1 MSPVFENQERFNA
14 LRSLFD
20 MAETKLKETEQLCG
34 DLAIPSVNE
43 LRYAG
48 YHITKAMCESDDTKH
63 DEELRRAERHCKR
76 AIYDANEVGI
86 EYLLRKIADFKDT
99 YSGSS
104 KVTEVIQNY
113 SSCLADA
120 QEAADLISK
129 ARKNNGES
137 RESYYEQCEPHYEK
151 LNKINGILEQSAPQI
166 NQLEEQQQM
175 ADKKASRRFWVQ
187 ISIMLLGITI
197 SLAIFIK

>member
-1 MSPVFENQERFNA
+1 MSPIFENQERFNA

-20 MAETKLKETEQLCG
+20 LAETKLKETEQLCG

-48 YHITKAMCESDDTKH
+48 YHITKAMCEPDAKKH

-86 EYLLRKIADFKDT
+86 EYLLRKIADFKDI
-99 YSGSS
+99 YSASS
-104 KVTEVIQNY
+104 KVIEVIKDY
-113 SSCLADA
+113 SSYLADA
-120 QEAADLISK
+120 QQSVDLISE

-137 RESYYEQCEPHYEK
+137 RESYYEQCEPHYKK
-151 LNKINGILEQSAPQI
+151 LKRINLILEQSAPQI
-166 NQLEEQQQM
+166 NQLEEQQQI
-175 ADKKASRRFWVQ
+175 ADKKASRRFWV
-187 ISIMLLGITI
+187 TI
-197 SLAIFIK
+197 SLMLLSIAIAFSILTK